1 MEIQKLFNVS
11 KKVVIITGV
20 AGQLGSKY
28 AQLYAKNGAYVA
40 GLDILKNEE
49 IDNLE
54 NIFPN
59 NFSFFKCDITN
70 KKSVIE
76 CSESIISVFGS
87 PQILVNNAAIDS
99 PPSAPVEENGLFETY
114 PENSWER
121 VMNVNLKG
129 SFICCQVFG
138 GEMAK
143 NGEGVIINISSIYG
157 NVSPDQNIYEYR
169 RKKGDIFFKPIAY
182 SVSKAGIINMSRYL
196 ATYWAKQGVRVN
208 TLTIAGVYNNQDENF
223 LEAYN
228 KRIPIGKMAN
238 SEDYFGPLIFL
249 STEASSYMTGS
260 NLIIDGG
267 WTSI

>member
-99 PPSAPVEENGLFETY
+99 PPSAPVEENCLFETY

-129 SFICCQVFG
+129 SFICCQVF
-138 GEMAK
+138 
-143 NGEGVIINISSIYG
+143 
-157 NVSPDQNIYEYR
+157 
-169 RKKGDIFFKPIAY
+169 
-182 SVSKAGIINMSRYL
+182 
-196 ATYWAKQGVRVN
+196 
-208 TLTIAGVYNNQDENF
+208 
-223 LEAYN
+223 
-228 KRIPIGKMAN
+228 
-238 SEDYFGPLIFL
+238 
-249 STEASSYMTGS
+249 
-260 NLIIDGG
+260 
-267 WTSI
+267 